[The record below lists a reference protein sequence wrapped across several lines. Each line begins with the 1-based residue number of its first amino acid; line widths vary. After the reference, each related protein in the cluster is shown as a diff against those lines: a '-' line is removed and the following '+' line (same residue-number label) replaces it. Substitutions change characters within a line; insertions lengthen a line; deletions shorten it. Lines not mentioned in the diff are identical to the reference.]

1 MTTLEELAVDV
12 FSEGVCIRWDCG
24 LYFVADD
31 EDNLDDSNECEV
43 FSAFDMAQLNDKACE
58 IWIHRRWQ
66 QTTQDEDNRD
76 WRLVHTS

>member
-1 MTTLEELAVDV
+1 MTTLEQMAVDV

-43 FSAFDMAQLNDKACE
+43 FSAFDMAQLNDKADYLFE
-58 IWIHRRWQ
+58 WRKEN
-66 QTTQDEDNRD
+66 DNFFEEVEDGP
-76 WRLVHTS
+76 WRLEEG